1 MYKITKTHTIF
12 NKSYY
17 TVVIEKE
24 DKNTLG
30 IANMNMTFD
39 GQNEKSET
47 FFASDETLAEF
58 NKLMR

>member
-30 IANMNMTFD
+30 IANMTMTF
-39 GQNEKSET
+39 
-47 FFASDETLAEF
+47 
-58 NKLMR
+58 